1 MAIKIAQIENL
12 QQMDVLVAGPD
23 DANHL
28 FIIDGQF
35 NAGLAIG
42 SQGTNF
48 TTAKETFSALIGP
61 KLANRQFVRAIGTAS
76 FVKTQ
81 IANIAPGGSATW
93 NIVDVDAD
101 WDDESGQVELRIEAR
116 VSCLGSNQSA
126 SIDGFAFHVTI
137 LAALPAGLYLIS
149 SQQKSPAPMLRRDF
163 CSEMRVSEYF

>member
-1 MAIKIAQIENL
+1 MDGTIGYIVSNAIYSRQNELEEVIMAIKIAQVLNL

-35 NAGLAIG
+35 DASLGIG

-48 TTAKETFSALIGP
+48 ATAKETFSVLIGP

-76 FVKTQ
+76 IVKTQ

-101 WDDESGQVELRIEAR
+101 WDDESGQVELRIEAQ
-116 VSCLGSNQSA
+116 VNCSGSNQSA
-126 SIDGFAFHVTI
+126 SINAFAFHVTI
-137 LAALPAGLYLIS
+137 LAALTAN
-149 SQQKSPAPMLRRDF
+149 
-163 CSEMRVSEYF
+163 

>member
-1 MAIKIAQIENL
+1 MAVKIAQVQNL

-35 NAGLAIG
+35 DASLGIG

-48 TTAKETFSALIGP
+48 GTAKETFSVLIGP

-76 FVKTQ
+76 IVKTQ

-101 WDDESGQVELRIEAR
+101 WDDESGQVELRIEAQ
-116 VSCLGSNQSA
+116 VNCSGSNQSA
-126 SIDGFAFHVTI
+126 SINAFAFHVTI
-137 LAALPAGLYLIS
+137 LAALPAN
-149 SQQKSPAPMLRRDF
+149 
-163 CSEMRVSEYF
+163 